1 MGMFFKDSPVAI
13 VKCEKCCKRNIQI
26 LFFSSPNQLRDYF
39 ELPWKQ
45 CAKYEKRLVKKH
57 KSVLF
62 AKIGFCSRTDGML
75 GVDDLGESGCPR
87 WSYGDGGSNTG
98 YVSFT
103 QKIHRVKLPYVSC
116 TGGHRGIG
124 DGSSY
129 AEYESFTQKI
139 YSVYLSYV
147 LYRGGHIRM
156 IVHTLWV
163 SQRAIKMES

>member
-1 MGMFFKDSPVAI
+1 MV
-13 VKCEKCCKRNIQI
+13 
-26 LFFSSPNQLRDYF
+26 
-39 ELPWKQ
+39 
-45 CAKYEKRLVKKH
+45 
-57 KSVLF
+57 
-62 AKIGFCSRTDGML
+62 
-75 GVDDLGESGCPR
+75 
-87 WSYGDGGSNTG
+87 SNTG
-98 YVSFT
+98 YESFT
-103 QKIHRVKLPYVSC
+103 QKIHRVNLSYVSC